1 MLKVRI
7 RLNQIILMTD
17 YFNKLKEYFDNSKNN
32 INSNTGPKKVTE
44 KIIKNISNNVS
55 NNVSHYKDKLTEI
68 DYKSYEDKISQKYI
82 DLSAKVD
89 NDLQRIK
96 ITTSNINSLA
106 ADKIKDVHKT
116 VSNPENIKKAQ
127 NILSNSSAKM
137 NNLSNMVF
145 STYRTTKYSMIA
157 AGVGLFLFGF
167 GFAMRP
173 VADIYSS
180 SKNTK
185 NKIE

>member
-1 MLKVRI
+1 MA
-7 RLNQIILMTD
+7 D

-32 INSNTGPKKVTE
+32 IIKNIDQNVNSNTDPKQVTE

-55 NNVSHYKDKLTEI
+55 HYKDKLAEI

-82 DLSAKVD
+82 DLSAKAD

-96 ITTSNINSLA
+96 ITANNINSLA
-106 ADKIKDVHKT
+106 ADKMKDVHKT

-127 NILSNSSAKM
+127 NILSNSSTKL

-173 VADIYSS
+173 IADIYNS
-180 SKNTK
+180 NQ
-185 NKIE
+185 NKKK